1 MIINKLCPCGSNR
14 NFNDCCELIINS
26 KREAI
31 TCQELMRS
39 RYIAFTMANV
49 EYLMRSH
56 HSTTRPIKEQQRI
69 KKWAQSV
76 QWLGLVILN
85 SEKGEV
91 DDTIGY
97 VEFRALYLED
107 GQMQEIHERS
117 LFKRENHQWVYVS
130 GVHY

>member
-1 MIINKLCPCGSNR
+1 MINKLCPCGSNR